1 MSSEIGVVYQEL
13 LRLAKGESITNYT
26 DVGRL
31 IGLNMDSPA
40 DRNRISEILDE
51 ISSTEDYRGNP
62 LLSAVVV
69 LREQNI
75 PGEGFFKLAKGL
87 KGAFWGGA
95 KYDGNDDL
103 LFWLKEIR
111 RVHDHWSGKN

>member
-1 MSSEIGVVYQEL
+1 MSSEIDVVYQEL
-13 LRLAKGESITNYT
+13 LRVAKGESITNYA
-26 DVGRL
+26 DVGGL
-31 IGLNMDSPA
+31 IGLNMESPA

-51 ISSTEDYRGNP
+51 ISITEDHRGNP

-75 PGEGFFKLAKGL
+75 PGDGFFKLAKCL
-87 KGAFWGGA
+87 K

-111 RVHDHWSGKN
+111 RVHDFWAGQN

>member
-87 KGAFWGGA
+87 K